1 MIVYSS
7 WPSTTVCIF
16 CVRFYWARW
25 TTITITPN
33 RFWRSATHWI
43 LAWHLWQSDMFSQ
56 QLAIKNKKNKIRY
69 RKKWLEILF
78 SLLNLGVKV
87 VCVWEERHRG
97 TLSEKHV
104 NDDLLQAGVEAAAR
118 AQALQSSGKISNLH
132 ISEPVKL
139 IFSQSII
146 CSRYYQYR
154 YPCVRV
160 R

>member
-1 MIVYSS
+1 M
-7 WPSTTVCIF
+7 CGR
-16 CVRFYWARW
+16 C
-25 TTITITPN
+25 
-33 RFWRSATHWI
+33 
-43 LAWHLWQSDMFSQ
+43 
-56 QLAIKNKKNKIRY
+56 
-69 RKKWLEILF
+69 
-78 SLLNLGVKV
+78 GG
-87 VCVWEERHRG
+87 RG

-118 AQALQSSGKISNLH
+118 AQAAQSPGKISNRH

-154 YPCVRV
+154 YQRVRV